1 MLAKI
6 LVVEDDKS
14 ISDLITLH
22 LKKNDFEYLVVHN
35 GEDALSHLDNFMPDF
50 IILDWMIPGLSGLEV
65 LRRIRNKQEYKN
77 LPILMLTAKN
87 SEQDKIISF
96 ESGLDDYITK
106 PFLPSELI
114 ARVKAILKRTS
125 QLNQDQDNL
134 IFNEIK
140 INIVQKKAFRG
151 DRRLNLGPTEFN
163 ILYFLLKNKQRV
175 FSREQILNKIWP
187 NQVNV
192 ELRTVDVHI
201 RRLRK
206 ELNQNEEKDIIRTV
220 RSAGYYLDFDEYKKN
235 FSPLY
240 R

>member
-1 MLAKI
+1 MFPKI
-6 LVVEDDKS
+6 LIVEDDKS
-14 ISDLITLH
+14 ISDLISLH
-22 LKKNDFEYLVVHN
+22 LKKNNFEYLVVHN

-65 LRRIRNKQEYKN
+65 LRRIRNKKEYKN

-125 QLNQDQDNL
+125 HLNQDQENL
-134 IFNEIK
+134 TFNEIK
-140 INIVQKKAFRG
+140 INTIQKKAFRG
-151 DRRLNLGPTEFN
+151 DRRLSLGPTEFN
-163 ILYFLLKNKQRV
+163 ILFFLLKNKQRV

-201 RRLRK
+201 RRLIK
-206 ELNQNEEKDIIRTV
+206 ELNKNGEKDLIRTV
-220 RSAGYYLDFDEYKKN
+220 RSAGYSIDSKK
-235 FSPLY
+235 
-240 R
+240 

>member
-1 MLAKI
+1 LLAKI

-140 INIVQKKAFRG
+140 INIVQKKAYRG

-206 ELNQNEEKDIIRTV
+206 ELNQNKDKDLIRTV
-220 RSAGYYLDFDEYKKN
+220 RSAGYSLDFDE
-235 FSPLY
+235 
-240 R
+240 

>member
-1 MLAKI
+1 MFPKI

-14 ISDLITLH
+14 ISDLISLH
-22 LKKNDFEYLVVHN
+22 LKKNNFEYLVVHN

-50 IILDWMIPGLSGLEV
+50 VILDWMIPGLSGLEV
-65 LRRIRNKQEYKN
+65 LRRIRNKQEYKI

-114 ARVKAILKRTS
+114 ARVKAILKRTN
-125 QLNQDQDNL
+125 QLNQDHESL
-134 IFNEIK
+134 IFDDIK
-140 INIVQKKAFRG
+140 IDTSQKKAFRG
-151 DRRLNLGPTEFN
+151 ARRLNLGPTEFK
-163 ILYFLLKNKQRV
+163 ILLFLLKNKQKV

-192 ELRTVDVHI
+192 EIRTVDVHI

-206 ELNQNEEKDIIRTV
+206 ELNKKGEQDLFRTV
-220 RSAGYYLDFDEYKKN
+220 SSAGYSIDSIK
-235 FSPLY
+235 
-240 R
+240 

>member
-125 QLNQDQDNL
+125 QSNQDQDNL

-140 INIVQKKAFRG
+140 INTVQKKAYRG

-163 ILYFLLKNKQRV
+163 ILFFLLKNKQRV

-220 RSAGYYLDFDEYKKN
+220 RSAGYSLDFDE
-235 FSPLY
+235 
-240 R
+240 

>member
-1 MLAKI
+1 LFPKI

-14 ISDLITLH
+14 ISDLISLH
-22 LKKNDFEYLVVHN
+22 LKKNNFEYLVVHN

-50 IILDWMIPGLSGLEV
+50 VILDWMIPGLSGLEV

-125 QLNQDQDNL
+125 QSNQDHESL
-134 IFNEIK
+134 IFDDIK
-140 INIVQKKAFRG
+140 IDTSQKKAFRG
-151 DRRLNLGPTEFN
+151 ARRLNLGPTEFK
-163 ILYFLLKNKQRV
+163 ILLFLIKNKQKV

-192 ELRTVDVHI
+192 EIRTVDVHI

-206 ELNQNEEKDIIRTV
+206 ELNKNGEQDLIRTV
-220 RSAGYYLDFDEYKKN
+220 RSAGYSIDSIK
-235 FSPLY
+235 
-240 R
+240 

>member
-50 IILDWMIPGLSGLEV
+50 IILDWMIPGLSGLEA

-140 INIVQKKAFRG
+140 INIVQKKAYRG

-206 ELNQNEEKDIIRTV
+206 ELNQNKDKDLIRTV
-220 RSAGYYLDFDEYKKN
+220 RSAGYSLDFDE
-235 FSPLY
+235 
-240 R
+240 

>member
-1 MLAKI
+1 MLPKI

-22 LKKNDFEYLVVHN
+22 LKKNNFGYLVVHN

-125 QLNQDQDNL
+125 QSNQDQDNI

-140 INIVQKKAFRG
+140 INTAQKKAYRRN
-151 DRRLNLGPTEFN
+151 RRLNLGPTEFN
-163 ILYFLLKNKQRV
+163 ILFFLLKNKQRV

-220 RSAGYYLDFDEYKKN
+220 RSAGYSLDFND
-235 FSPLY
+235 
-240 R
+240 

>member
-22 LKKNDFEYLVVHN
+22 LKKNNFEYLVVHN

-125 QLNQDQDNL
+125 QSNQDQDNL

-140 INIVQKKAFRG
+140 INTVQKKAYRG

-163 ILYFLLKNKQRV
+163 ILFFLLKNKQRV

-206 ELNQNEEKDIIRTV
+206 ELNQNKDKDLIRTV
-220 RSAGYYLDFDEYKKN
+220 RSAGYSLDFDE
-235 FSPLY
+235 
-240 R
+240 

>member
-140 INIVQKKAFRG
+140 INIVQKKAYRG
-151 DRRLNLGPTEFN
+151 DRRLNLVPTEFN

-206 ELNQNEEKDIIRTV
+206 ELNQNKDKDLIRTV
-220 RSAGYYLDFDEYKKN
+220 RSAGYSLDFDE
-235 FSPLY
+235 
-240 R
+240 

>member
-220 RSAGYYLDFDEYKKN
+220 RAAGYSLDFDE
-235 FSPLY
+235 
-240 R
+240 

>member
-140 INIVQKKAFRG
+140 INIVQKKAYRG

-163 ILYFLLKNKQRV
+163 ILFFLLKNKQRV

-220 RSAGYYLDFDEYKKN
+220 RSAGYSLDFD
-235 FSPLY
+235 
-240 R
+240 

>member
-14 ISDLITLH
+14 ISDLIILH
-22 LKKNDFEYLVVHN
+22 LKKNDFKYLVVHN

-206 ELNQNEEKDIIRTV
+206 ELNQNKDKDLIRTV
-220 RSAGYYLDFDEYKKN
+220 RSAGYSLDFDE
-235 FSPLY
+235 
-240 R
+240 

>member
-1 MLAKI
+1 MFPKI
-6 LVVEDDKS
+6 LVVEDDMS
-14 ISDLITLH
+14 ISDLISLH
-22 LKKNDFEYLVVHN
+22 LKKNNFKYLVVHN
-35 GEDALSHLDNFMPDF
+35 GEDALSHLDTFMPDF
-50 IILDWMIPGLSGLEV
+50 VILDWMIPGLSGIEV

-125 QLNQDQDNL
+125 QSNQDQENL

-140 INIVQKKAFRG
+140 INTVQKKAYRG

-163 ILYFLLKNKQRV
+163 ILFFLLKNKQRV

-192 ELRTVDVHI
+192 ELRTIDVHI

-220 RSAGYYLDFDEYKKN
+220 RSAGYSLYFDE
-235 FSPLY
+235 
-240 R
+240 

>member
-22 LKKNDFEYLVVHN
+22 LKKNDFEYSVVHN

-140 INIVQKKAFRG
+140 INIVQKKAYRG

-206 ELNQNEEKDIIRTV
+206 ELNQNKEKDLIRTV
-220 RSAGYYLDFDEYKKN
+220 RSAGYSLDFDE
-235 FSPLY
+235 
-240 R
+240 

>member
-14 ISDLITLH
+14 ISDLIILH
-22 LKKNDFEYLVVHN
+22 LKKNDFKYLVVHN

-140 INIVQKKAFRG
+140 INIVQKKAYRG

-206 ELNQNEEKDIIRTV
+206 ELNQNKDKDLIRTV
-220 RSAGYYLDFDEYKKN
+220 RSAGYSLDFDE
-235 FSPLY
+235 
-240 R
+240 

>member
-22 LKKNDFEYLVVHN
+22 LKKNNFEYLVVHN

-140 INIVQKKAFRG
+140 INIVQKKAYRG

-206 ELNQNEEKDIIRTV
+206 ELNQNKDKDLIRTV
-220 RSAGYYLDFDEYKKN
+220 RSAGYSLDFDE
-235 FSPLY
+235 
-240 R
+240 

>member
-1 MLAKI
+1 MLPKI

-22 LKKNDFEYLVVHN
+22 LKKNNFEYLVVHN

-125 QLNQDQDNL
+125 QSNQDQDNL

-140 INIVQKKAFRG
+140 INTVQKKAYRG
-151 DRRLNLGPTEFN
+151 NRRLNLGPTEFN
-163 ILYFLLKNKQRV
+163 ILFFLLKNKQRV

-220 RSAGYYLDFDEYKKN
+220 RSAGYSLDFDE
-235 FSPLY
+235 
-240 R
+240 

>member
-1 MLAKI
+1 MFPKI

-14 ISDLITLH
+14 ISDLISLH
-22 LKKNDFEYLVVHN
+22 LKKNNFEYLVVHN

-125 QLNQDQDNL
+125 QSNQDHESLNFD
-134 IFNEIK
+134 EIK
-140 INIVQKKAFRG
+140 INTSQKKAFRG
-151 DRRLNLGPTEFN
+151 ERRLNLGPTEFR
-163 ILYFLLKNKQRV
+163 ILFFLLKNKQKV

-192 ELRTVDVHI
+192 EIRTVDVHI

-206 ELNQNEEKDIIRTV
+206 ELNKNGEKDLIRTV
-220 RSAGYYLDFDEYKKN
+220 RSAGYSIDSIK
-235 FSPLY
+235 
-240 R
+240 

>member
-1 MLAKI
+1 MKKGFFIRRLSG
-6 LVVEDDKS
+6 VS
-14 ISDLITLH
+14 IHFWADLNFLH

-206 ELNQNEEKDIIRTV
+206 ELNQNKDKDLIRTV
-220 RSAGYYLDFDEYKKN
+220 RSAGYSLDFDE
-235 FSPLY
+235 
-240 R
+240 

>member
-1 MLAKI
+1 LFPKI
-6 LVVEDDKS
+6 LIVEDDKS
-14 ISDLITLH
+14 ISDLISLH
-22 LKKNDFEYLVVHN
+22 LKKNNFEYLVVHN

-65 LRRIRNKQEYKN
+65 LRRIRNKKEYKN

-125 QLNQDQDNL
+125 HLNQDQENL
-134 IFNEIK
+134 TFNEIK
-140 INIVQKKAFRG
+140 INTIQKKAFRG

-163 ILYFLLKNKQRV
+163 ILFFLLKNKQRV

-206 ELNQNEEKDIIRTV
+206 ELNKNGEKDLIRTV
-220 RSAGYYLDFDEYKKN
+220 RSAGYSIDSKK
-235 FSPLY
+235 
-240 R
+240 

>member
-1 MLAKI
+1 MFPKI
-6 LVVEDDKS
+6 LIVEDDKS
-14 ISDLITLH
+14 ISDLISLH
-22 LKKNDFEYLVVHN
+22 LKKNNFEYLVVHN

-65 LRRIRNKQEYKN
+65 LRRIRNKNEYKN

-125 QLNQDQDNL
+125 HLNQDQENL
-134 IFNEIK
+134 TFNEIK
-140 INIVQKKAFRG
+140 INTIQKKAFRG

-163 ILYFLLKNKQRV
+163 ILFFLLKNKQRV

-206 ELNQNEEKDIIRTV
+206 ELNKNGEKDLIRTV
-220 RSAGYYLDFDEYKKN
+220 RSAGYSIDSKK
-235 FSPLY
+235 
-240 R
+240 

>member
-201 RRLRK
+201 RRLRT
-206 ELNQNEEKDIIRTV
+206 ELNQNKDKDLIRTV
-220 RSAGYYLDFDEYKKN
+220 RSAGYSLDFDE
-235 FSPLY
+235 
-240 R
+240 

>member
-140 INIVQKKAFRG
+140 INIVQKKAYRG
-151 DRRLNLGPTEFN
+151 DRLSL
-163 ILYFLLKNKQRV
+163 I
-175 FSREQILNKIWP
+175 
-187 NQVNV
+187 
-192 ELRTVDVHI
+192 HI
-201 RRLRK
+201 
-206 ELNQNEEKDIIRTV
+206 
-220 RSAGYYLDFDEYKKN
+220 
-235 FSPLY
+235 
-240 R
+240 

>member
-1 MLAKI
+1 MLPKI

-14 ISDLITLH
+14 ISDLISLH
-22 LKKNDFEYLVVHN
+22 LKKNNFEYLVVHN

-125 QLNQDQDNL
+125 QSNQDQDNL

-140 INIVQKKAFRG
+140 INTIQKKAYRG
-151 DRRLNLGPTEFN
+151 NRRLKLGPTEFN
-163 ILYFLLKNKQRV
+163 ILFFLLKNKQRV

-206 ELNQNEEKDIIRTV
+206 ELNQNEQKDIIRTV
-220 RSAGYYLDFDEYKKN
+220 RSAGYSLDFDE
-235 FSPLY
+235 
-240 R
+240 

>member
-35 GEDALSHLDNFMPDF
+35 GEDALSNLDNFMPDF

-125 QLNQDQDNL
+125 QSNQDQDNL

-140 INIVQKKAFRG
+140 INTVQKKAYRG

-206 ELNQNEEKDIIRTV
+206 ELNQNKDKDLIRTV
-220 RSAGYYLDFDEYKKN
+220 RSAGYSLDFDE
-235 FSPLY
+235 
-240 R
+240 

>member
-1 MLAKI
+1 MFPKI
-6 LVVEDDKS
+6 LIVEDDKS
-14 ISDLITLH
+14 ISDLISLH
-22 LKKNDFEYLVVHN
+22 LKKNNFEYLVVHN

-125 QLNQDQDNL
+125 QSNQDQENL

-140 INIVQKKAFRG
+140 INTVQKKAYRG

-163 ILYFLLKNKQRV
+163 ILFFLLKNKQRV

-220 RSAGYYLDFDEYKKN
+220 RSAGYSLDFDE
-235 FSPLY
+235 
-240 R
+240 

>member
-125 QLNQDQDNL
+125 QSNQDQDNL

-206 ELNQNEEKDIIRTV
+206 ELNQNKDKDLIRTV
-220 RSAGYYLDFDEYKKN
+220 RSAGYSLDFDE
-235 FSPLY
+235 
-240 R
+240 

>member
-50 IILDWMIPGLSGLEV
+50 IILDWMIPGLSGLEG

-206 ELNQNEEKDIIRTV
+206 ELNQNKDKDLIRTV
-220 RSAGYYLDFDEYKKN
+220 RSAGYSLDFDE
-235 FSPLY
+235 
-240 R
+240 

>member
-1 MLAKI
+1 MFPKI
-6 LVVEDDKS
+6 LIVEDDKS
-14 ISDLITLH
+14 ISDLISLH
-22 LKKNDFEYLVVHN
+22 LKKNNFEYLVVHN

-140 INIVQKKAFRG
+140 INTVQKKAYRG

-163 ILYFLLKNKQRV
+163 ILFFLLKNKQRV
-175 FSREQILNKIWP
+175 FSRDQILNKIWP

-192 ELRTVDVHI
+192 ELRTIDVHI

-206 ELNQNEEKDIIRTV
+206 ELNQNKEKDLIRTV
-220 RSAGYYLDFDEYKKN
+220 RSAGYSLDFDE
-235 FSPLY
+235 
-240 R
+240 

>member
-1 MLAKI
+1 MLPKI

-14 ISDLITLH
+14 ISNLITLH
-22 LKKNDFEYLVVHN
+22 LKKNNFRYLVVHN

-125 QLNQDQDNL
+125 QSNQDQDNL

-140 INIVQKKAFRG
+140 INTVQKKAYRG

-163 ILYFLLKNKQRV
+163 ILFLLLKNKQRV

-220 RSAGYYLDFDEYKKN
+220 RSAGYSLDFDE
-235 FSPLY
+235 
-240 R
+240 

>member
-1 MLAKI
+1 MFPKI

-14 ISDLITLH
+14 ISDLISLH
-22 LKKNDFEYLVVHN
+22 LKKDNFEYLVVHN

-50 IILDWMIPGLSGLEV
+50 VILDWMIPGLSGLEV

-125 QLNQDQDNL
+125 QSNQDHESL
-134 IFNEIK
+134 IFDDIK
-140 INIVQKKAFRG
+140 IDTSQKKAFRG
-151 DRRLNLGPTEFN
+151 ARRLNLGPTEFK
-163 ILYFLLKNKQRV
+163 ILLFLLKNKQKV

-192 ELRTVDVHI
+192 EIRTVDVHI

-206 ELNQNEEKDIIRTV
+206 ELNKNGEQDLIRTV
-220 RSAGYYLDFDEYKKN
+220 RSAGYSMDSIK
-235 FSPLY
+235 
-240 R
+240 

>member
-65 LRRIRNKQEYKN
+65 LRRILNKQEYKK

-140 INIVQKKAFRG
+140 INIVQKKAYRG

-206 ELNQNEEKDIIRTV
+206 ELNQNKDKDLIRTV
-220 RSAGYYLDFDEYKKN
+220 RSAGYSLDFDE
-235 FSPLY
+235 
-240 R
+240 